1 MHPLRRNSFSGL
13 ALLAALALVVGACGT
28 GTDETAPQSGEDP
41 TKVNVVVL
49 FDRSGS
55 TEKNASRQG
64 IERAIW
70 PATFFPNLG
79 RSYSLN
85 VMPIGFSTDAAA
97 WCDWPDEG
105 DQERVLSQS
114 PSCKSKIENLVKKP
128 VAGNAYFDRA
138 LKAAA
143 EQLSTV
149 RGRKFVLLVTDGEYA
164 QGDGRIN
171 CLETPEVNACR
182 ELGSALD
189 QLNSGRVTVCSVFV
203 STPSSKEKSSE
214 TLQWLRAR
222 QNQNDSQSSSWSQS
236 ECPASTEIDLKSEP
250 WKLAE
255 DIIVWYSEELVGLHV
270 RSTVSDNSGNPK
282 APIVVPGG
290 AAQIALLGLKGSA
303 SASVSFES
311 SGSCTLGEPVT
322 FESFYFQPVTQAIVD
337 GERCPSASLS
347 GKKLAPNQNSLLALF
362 VPEKQELAA
371 CIANPDG
378 GGELVLRPGFEAL
391 LAFKPRAVWVGTDG
405 EVYDPN
411 LRPEQYREGSINL
424 DEGQASDLQGRAGWG
439 IALTYEASVNPPGKG
454 EPYSLLYEST
464 VLRSD
469 TATPFAARQ
478 PISPTI
484 DNLPCAKLFE
494 RNPWQRYWL
503 LFLGAAAL
511 LALAVM
517 RAIYKSQSVD
527 LAGEIQVLNSAGT
540 QTIARHNISGGSPSW
555 FNVGERLKMEPGKLT
570 EGSNWRLVWKKGAAL
585 EIQQEAGST
594 EEWSIGTPKMERG
607 QGVVEFRR
615 VPLSGSSEVHTVRYI
630 PEGGKVGDAI
640 EKVLEEEGS

>member
-13 ALLAALALVVGACGT
+13 VLLAALALVIGACGA
-28 GTDETAPQSGEDP
+28 GTSETAPQAVEDP
-41 TKVNVVVL
+41 TKVKVVVL

-105 DQERVLSQS
+105 NQERVLSQS
-114 PSCKSKIENLVKKP
+114 PACKSKIENLVNRP
-128 VAGNAYFDRA
+128 VTGNTYFDRA

-143 EQLSTV
+143 EQLATV

-171 CLETPEVNACR
+171 CSETPEVNACR
-182 ELGSALD
+182 ELGGALD
-189 QLNSGRVTVCSVFV
+189 QLNSGLVTVCSIFV
-203 STPSSKEKSSE
+203 STPSSEEKSSQ
-214 TLQWLRAR
+214 TLQWLRDR
-222 QNQNDSQSSSWSQS
+222 QNQNDSESESWAQS
-236 ECPASTEIDLKSEP
+236 ECPASTEIDLKSAP

-290 AAQIALLGLKGSA
+290 AAQIALLGLKGSP
-303 SASVSFES
+303 SASVSFKS

-322 FESFYFQPVTQAIVD
+322 FESFYFQPVTEAIVD
-337 GERCPSASLS
+337 GERCPAARIS
-347 GKKLAPNQNSLLALF
+347 GSNLAPNQNSLLALF

-378 GGELVLRPGFEAL
+378 GGEFVLRPGFEAL

-405 EVYDPN
+405 EVHDPN

-464 VLRSD
+464 VLRPD
-469 TATPFAARQ
+469 TATPM
-478 PISPTI
+478 
-484 DNLPCAKLFE
+484 
-494 RNPWQRYWL
+494 
-503 LFLGAAAL
+503 AAL
-511 LALAVM
+511 LAADPWRGCTPRVSSY
-517 RAIYKSQSVD
+517 AC
-527 LAGEIQVLNSAGT
+527 
-540 QTIARHNISGGSPSW
+540 
-555 FNVGERLKMEPGKLT
+555 RL
-570 EGSNWRLVWKKGAAL
+570 
-585 EIQQEAGST
+585 
-594 EEWSIGTPKMERG
+594 
-607 QGVVEFRR
+607 
-615 VPLSGSSEVHTVRYI
+615 
-630 PEGGKVGDAI
+630 
-640 EKVLEEEGS
+640 

>member
-1 MHPLRRNSFSGL
+1 MI
-13 ALLAALALVVGACGT
+13 GACGVGDS
-28 GTDETAPQSGEDP
+28 GTVPVAPDDP
-41 TKVNVVVL
+41 STINVVVL

-55 TEKNASRQG
+55 TDKNGSRLG

-85 VMPIGFSTDAAA
+85 VMPIGFSTDAEA
-97 WCDWPDEG
+97 WCEWPDST
-105 DQERVLSQS
+105 DKERVLSQS
-114 PSCKSKIENLVKKP
+114 TKCKSEIENLVDRP
-128 VAGNAYFDRA
+128 VGGNTHFDAA

-143 EQLSTV
+143 ERLDDVS
-149 RGRKFVLLVTDGEYA
+149 GRKYVLLVTDGEYTHA
-164 QGDGRIN
+164 GGKKIKCDDGSQ
-171 CLETPEVNACR
+171 AC
-182 ELGSALD
+182 EDLGSALD
-189 QLNSGRVTVCSVFV
+189 GLNKNRTTVCSIFV
-203 STPSSKEKSSE
+203 STPFSNKEESTE
-214 TLQWLRAR
+214 TLEWLRDR
-222 QNQNDSQSSSWSQS
+222 QNQNDSKNPDWAQSG
-236 ECPASTEIDLKSEP
+236 CPASTEIDLKGEP
-250 WKLAE
+250 WRLAE
-255 DIIVWYSEELVGLHV
+255 DIIIWYSEELAGLHV
-270 RSTVSDNSGNPK
+270 RTSDTDVRGNTKVP
-282 APIVVPGG
+282 AVVPNG
-290 AAQIALLGLKGSA
+290 AAQIAIIGLKGSRDE
-303 SASVSFES
+303 SVSFKSAECEV
-311 SGSCTLGEPVT
+311 GAGTT
-322 FESFYFQPVTQAIVD
+322 FESFYFQPVTSELSN
-337 GERCPSASLS
+337 GERCPEGRIA
-347 GKKLAPNQNSLLALF
+347 GEGLAPNENSLLALF

-371 CIANPDG
+371 CIPNTDG
-378 GGELVLRPGFEAL
+378 GGQLQLRPGFNAL
-391 LAFKPRAVWVGTDG
+391 LGFNPRAVWVGPDG
-405 EVYDPN
+405 EKYDPN
-411 LRPEQYREGSINL
+411 LSPEQYRDGSLFLN
-424 DEGQASDLQGRAGWG
+424 ESQASDLQSREGWM
-439 IALTYEASVNPPGKG
+439 IAFDYEASVNSPGKL
-454 EPYSLLYEST
+454 EEYSLLYEST
-464 VLRSD
+464 VIKTETSGGY
-469 TATPFAARQ
+469 AARA

-503 LFLGAAAL
+503 LFLGVAAL

-540 QTIARHNISGGSPSW
+540 QTISRHTISGGSPSW

-615 VPLSGSSEVHTVRYI
+615 VPLGGSSEVHTVRYI